1 MMKGTTFVWAGLAV
15 VAAGALFLLKFE
27 VQAQE
32 QRLNSLRKEIV
43 ATRENIHVLKAE
55 WSYLNDPQ
63 RLREQAERHLGMR
76 LLTPDQIGDIA
87 ALPPAQP
94 KDRML
99 ADMNDAPTTPAPA
112 RTATAPA
119 RAAPATAP
127 AATPARATPAPA
139 PARVT
144 AATTAALPPTPQPQP
159 KAAASKTAQPAPAPS
174 HATTQIAA
182 PVLPRETPR
191 TAAPAEAHPSQP
203 RPLAPSAPP
212 SVPVSYPAA
221 SAPSANG
228 NVTVILSPALMQE
241 RRQ

>member
-87 ALPPAQP
+87 ALPTAQP

-99 ADMNDAPTTPAPA
+99 ADMNDAPATPAPA
-112 RTATAPA
+112 RTA
-119 RAAPATAP
+119 AAPTRAAP
-127 AATPARATPAPA
+127 AATPARTAAA

-144 AATTAALPPTPQPQP
+144 TAAAQPSASQPQP
-159 KAAASKTAQPAPAPS
+159 KAAAKTAQPAPTPPRDAP
-174 HATTQIAA
+174 QIAA
-182 PVLPRETPR
+182 PVLPRETPK
-191 TAAPAEAHPSQP
+191 TTTPAEAHPSQP
-203 RPLAPSAPP
+203 RSLAPSAPP
-212 SVPVSYPAA
+212 PVPVSYPAA

>member
-99 ADMNDAPTTPAPA
+99 ADMNDTPTTPAPA

-119 RAAPATAP
+119 RAA
-127 AATPARATPAPA
+127 
-139 PARVT
+139 
-144 AATTAALPPTPQPQP
+144 
-159 KAAASKTAQPAPAPS
+159 
-174 HATTQIAA
+174 
-182 PVLPRETPR
+182 
-191 TAAPAEAHPSQP
+191 
-203 RPLAPSAPP
+203 
-212 SVPVSYPAA
+212 
-221 SAPSANG
+221 
-228 NVTVILSPALMQE
+228 
-241 RRQ
+241 

>member
-1 MMKGTTFVWAGLAV
+1 MMKGTTFVWAGLIVA
-15 VAAGALFLLKFE
+15 AAGALFLLKFE

-76 LLTPDQIGDIA
+76 ILTPDQIGDIA

-94 KDRML
+94 KDKVL
-99 ADMNDAPTTPAPA
+99 AETNDTPSPAPV
-112 RTATAPA
+112 R
-119 RAAPATAP
+119 P
-127 AATPARATPAPA
+127 AATPARVAAAAIQAPA
-139 PARVT
+139 PA
-144 AATTAALPPTPQPQP
+144 PQP
-159 KAAASKTAQPAPAPS
+159 KAAPPKTAQPAPAAPRP
-174 HATTQIAA
+174 APQIATPA
-182 PVLPRETPR
+182 LPRETPR
-191 TAAPAEAHPSQP
+191 TAPPAEAHPSQP
-203 RPLAPSAPP
+203 RPVAPAAPP

-221 SAPSANG
+221 PAPSAGG

>member
-99 ADMNDAPTTPAPA
+99 AEMNDAPATPAPA
-112 RTATAPA
+112 RTAAAPT
-119 RAAPATAP
+119 RAAPAP
-127 AATPARATPAPA
+127 AAMPARTAVAPA
-139 PARVT
+139 PVR
-144 AATTAALPPTPQPQP
+144 ATTTAAALPPAQQPQP
-159 KAAASKTAQPAPAPS
+159 KAAAPKTVQPAPAPS
-174 HATTQIAA
+174 RDAPQIAA
-182 PVLPRETPR
+182 PVLPKETPR
-191 TAAPAEAHPSQP
+191 TTPPAEAHPSQP
-203 RPLAPSAPP
+203 RSLAPSAPP
-212 SVPVSYPAA
+212 PVPVSYPAA
-221 SAPSANG
+221 STPSANG